1 MRPVLFEFG
10 GIKVYSY
17 YVLWTFALCLA
28 VFLTRRRMTDLYG
41 LSDDD
46 ARVIIAFSFAGMLL
60 GARAGTAVEFWQMY
74 SAEPWRLLRF
84 WEGGLSAVPAFLG
97 AGAAGIA
104 ASWKRGIPL
113 WVTADSAAV
122 PAAFTVALGR
132 WGCFLNG
139 CCGGTETSV
148 PWAVTFPGDPS
159 AALRH
164 PTQLYYAFGALFI
177 GAALQWT
184 EQNHLSFGRDR
195 RIRGAVLW
203 PLFMVFYALLRIV
216 ADPFRA
222 EYETAGLRG
231 TRYILFAVLFFGALW
246 VVFSLL
252 FRRERRK
259 C

>member
-1 MRPVLFEFG
+1 MRPVFLELAG
-10 GIKVYSY
+10 LQVHSY

-28 VFLTRRRMTDLYG
+28 VILTRRRMTGLY
-41 LSDDD
+41 SVPDDN
-46 ARVIIAFSFAGMLL
+46 ARVIIALSFTGMLI
-60 GARAGTAVEFWQMY
+60 GARAGSAVEFWEMY

-97 AGAAGIA
+97 AGVAGVA
-104 ASWKRGIPL
+104 ASWKLGVPV
-113 WVTADSAAV
+113 WATADSAAV

-148 PWAVTFPGDPS
+148 PWAVTFPADP
-159 AALRH
+159 AGVLRH
-164 PTQLYYAFGALFI
+164 PVQLYYAFGALFI
-177 GAALQWT
+177 GALLQWT
-184 EQNHLSFGRDR
+184 EHNLLSFGEDR

-203 PLFMVFYALLRIV
+203 PLFMVSYALLRIT

-222 EYETAGLRG
+222 EYGTAGLRSA
-231 TRYILFAVLFFGALW
+231 RIIAFAVLASGVLW
-246 VVFSLL
+246 LACSLL
-252 FRRERRK
+252 YRRERKK

>member
-1 MRPVLFEFG
+1 MRPVLWEFA
-10 GIKVYSY
+10 GIQVHSY

-28 VFLTRRRMTDLYG
+28 VLLTRRRMTGFYG
-41 LSDDD
+41 VHDDD
-46 ARVIIAFSFAGMLL
+46 ARVIVALSFAGMLI
-60 GARAGTAVEFWQMY
+60 GARAGSAVEFREMY

-104 ASWKRGIPL
+104 ASWKRGVPV

-139 CCGGTETSV
+139 CCAGTAASV

-177 GAALQWT
+177 GAMLQWT
-184 EQNHLSFGRDR
+184 EQNHLSFGEDR
-195 RIRGAVLW
+195 RVRGAVLW
-203 PLFMVFYALLRIV
+203 PLFMVFYALLRIT

-222 EYETAGLRG
+222 EYRTVGLMGVRD
-231 TRYILFAVLFFGALW
+231 ILFAVLAAGVLW
-246 VVFSLL
+246 LAFSLL
-252 FRRERRK
+252 FRRERKK